1 MSKFP
6 VVPQVLCFYH
16 GQSKIKHRDETNTI
30 GKSEAWLFG
39 PLKLAFWFPKL
50 AFWTL
55 KLGPG
60 TQKLA
65 HWTLELFLGTF
76 ELALGTPKLA
86 FGIPK

>member
-30 GKSEAWLFG
+30 RKSEAWLFG
-39 PLKLAFWFPKL
+39 PLKLAFRFPKL

-65 HWTLELFLGTF
+65 H
-76 ELALGTPKLA
+76 
-86 FGIPK
+86 